1 MPPFLKRYR
10 SSDSE
15 SESVVN
21 KKPTV
26 ANMESNSTL
35 IATKSPE
42 TRYSS
47 ETISEPQYEETS
59 DVEKQPDLKKEVSKQ
74 PDNIHIPD
82 AWSFAV
88 VISPRNAGQEISEE
102 MHTVRSDG
110 MSSRNIPS
118 APRTEIINTN
128 FNQDISTIPSVD
140 SPSDL
145 TMSGGMSR
153 ATSVAPKTRV
163 AADKNSLMALR
174 ERDPLKFQLMWY
186 RYVIQKRKRAVVE
199 TGLASLKTEDF
210 DVLTKTLGELA
221 FYTWPDDPTDY
232 LESTRIDKAVK
243 MLTNTTH
250 YGDEVAELAKK
261 LSDRWAAKDFRPG
274 PISTE
279 GNDLISDDESES
291 EDEHL
296 QTGPSYGQGLVRHI
310 MQGVI
315 RYRNARGNLTMKL
328 DPRYRKRD
336 FDIFGHNGLTI
347 GDWWPFQ
354 ICALRDGA
362 HGSRQGGI
370 AGRTAEGTFS
380 IVVSGQSEYNDRDSG
395 YELYYSGTHGDA
407 PSSTDTAAQLTN
419 ATKTLIMA
427 MSRRKPVRVIRKG
440 PSEKNRLYP
449 SIGYR
454 YDGLYTVV
462 GREVVKGRNGQRDF
476 YRFKLV
482 RNDGQVDLAT
492 VRNRPTPDEYA
503 AYQALTSA

>member
-1 MPPFLKRYR
+1 MPPLLKHYR

-15 SESVVN
+15 SESVAN

-26 ANMESNSTL
+26 ANMESDSTF
-35 IATKSPE
+35 ITTKS
-42 TRYSS
+42 RHSS
-47 ETISEPQYEETS
+47 ETISEPQHKETS
-59 DVEKQPDLKKEVSKQ
+59 NVKKQPDLKKEVS
-74 PDNIHIPD
+74 DNIHIPD

-88 VISPRNAGQEISEE
+88 VISPRNVGQEITEE
-102 MHTVRSDG
+102 MATGRSDG
-110 MSSRNIPS
+110 MPRNIPA
-118 APRTEIINTN
+118 APRTEIINPT
-128 FNQDISTIPSVD
+128 FNQDISTIQSVA

-145 TMSGGMSR
+145 TMSGGVSR

-163 AADKNSLMALR
+163 ATDKNSLTALS
-174 ERDPLKFQLMWY
+174 EQDPLKFQLICY
-186 RYVIQKRKRAVVE
+186 RYIIQKRRRAIE
-199 TGLASLKTEDF
+199 KSGLASLKTEDF
-210 DVLTKTLGELA
+210 DLLTKALGELA

-243 MLTNTTH
+243 VLKNTTH
-250 YGDEVAELAKK
+250 YGDEVAELATK

-274 PISTE
+274 PINIE
-279 GNDLISDDESES
+279 GNDLINDDESES
-291 EDEHL
+291 EDENL

-310 MQGVI
+310 MRGVI
-315 RYRNARGNLTMKL
+315 RYRNTRGNLTMKL
-328 DPRYRKRD
+328 DPRYRRRD

-347 GDWWPFQ
+347 GEWWPFQ

-407 PSSTDTAAQLTN
+407 PSITDTAAQLTN

-440 PSEKNRLYP
+440 PSENNRLYP

-462 GREVVKGRNGQRDF
+462 GREIVKGRNGQRDF

-482 RNDGQVDLAT
+482 RNAGQADLAT